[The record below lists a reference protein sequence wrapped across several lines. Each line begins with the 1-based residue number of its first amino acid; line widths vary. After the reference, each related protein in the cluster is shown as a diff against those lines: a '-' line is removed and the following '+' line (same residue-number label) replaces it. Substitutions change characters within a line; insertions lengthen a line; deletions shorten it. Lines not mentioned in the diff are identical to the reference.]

1 MQPARKLR
9 LPLFVLVLALG
20 GGAGF
25 WAYFHRPPAA
35 DLALYGN
42 VDMREVQSAFE
53 DSGRLMTVRVQ
64 EGDAVQRGQVLAE
77 LDPVRFRDTARR
89 ARAEVAA
96 AQAAL
101 DNAEATA
108 RRQAALAHK
117 QFAPRQSLDNAEAAL
132 RTARANLD
140 RARAEL
146 ALAEKALSDTVLT
159 APEAGVVQN
168 RILEPG
174 DMASPQAPVLTL
186 ALDNPIWVRAY
197 LAEPRLGQVRPGMRV
212 WVQTDSFPGQRFQG
226 WVGTISPTAEFTPK
240 SVETTEL
247 RTELMYRLRVFVC
260 NPDHRLR
267 LGMPATVLIP
277 LPAPNPLPPRPADC
291 GP

>member
-1 MQPARKLR
+1 MPSARKLR
-9 LPLFVLVLALG
+9 LPLLVLVLTLG
-20 GGAGF
+20 SGTGF
-25 WAYFHRPPAA
+25 WVYFHRQPAR
-35 DLALYGN
+35 DLTLYGN
-42 VDMREVQSAFE
+42 VDIREVQSAFE
-53 DSGRLMTVRVQ
+53 DSGRLLDIRVQ
-64 EGDAVQRGQVLAE
+64 EGDAVTQGQVLAE
-77 LDPVRFRDTARR
+77 LDPVRFRETAQR

-117 QFAPRQSLDNAEAAL
+117 QFAPKQSLDNAEAAL
-132 RTARANLD
+132 RTARANRD

-146 ALAEKALSDTVLT
+146 ALAEKALADTVLK
-159 APEAGVVQN
+159 APEAGVVEN

-186 ALDNPIWVRAY
+186 ALDNPIWIRAY
-197 LAEPRLGQVRPGMRV
+197 LAEPRLGQVRAGMPV
-212 WVQTDSFPGQRFQG
+212 WVQTDSFPGQRLQG

-267 LGMPATVLIP
+267 LGMPATVVIP
-277 LPAPNPLPPRPADC
+277 LPAPDPLPPRPANC